1 MKGTVYLIPIPIAED
16 QPVDKD
22 ISQSVLNTIQHVDV
36 FFVENLKTAR
46 RYLRKIDRAYP
57 IDDKVFHVLDKR
69 SSDEAISRLVKVHQ
83 DQTLGVIS
91 EAGCPGIADPGELVV
106 KYAHQNSMKIT
117 PLVGPSSI
125 LLALI
130 ASGKNG
136 QNFTFNG
143 YLPKERGE
151 RIKKIKKLE
160 QLSRGGI
167 TQIFMETPFRNNNL
181 LEDIL
186 KEVDNGMTLCIAC
199 NINTQTE
206 FIRTKK
212 IGAWKINSPDI
223 HKKPTIF
230 VL

>member
-22 ISQSVLNTIQHVDV
+22 IAQSVLNTIQYVDV

-69 SSDEAISRLVKVHQ
+69 SSDEDISRLVKVHQ

-160 QLSRGGI
+160 QLSRGGV

-181 LEDIL
+181 LEDVL

-212 IGAWKINSPDI
+212 IGDWKINSPDI

>member
-22 ISQSVLNTIQHVDV
+22 IAQSVLNTIQYVDV

-106 KYAHQNSMKIT
+106 KYAHKNSMKIT

-160 QLSRGGI
+160 QLSRGGV

-181 LEDIL
+181 LEDVL

-212 IGAWKINSPDI
+212 IGDWKINSPDI